1 MHLLELLKREFR
13 LGLGIIMLQITKG
26 RNRLIIIVASIVIA
40 FLIGVMVLVTIF
52 SLDMDSSEGT
62 KFLLMDIP
70 LAFAIVMVFF
80 IAKDRLR

>member
-1 MHLLELLKREFR
+1 MASKSKKRKR
-13 LGLGIIMLQITKG
+13 

-70 LAFAIVMVFF
+70 LVFAIVMVFF
-80 IAKDRLR
+80 IAKDRIR